1 MLLPTRLASGL
12 SLALVLL
19 VAAPSAAAQSWE
31 YRSYKKND
39 AGQYE
44 KGKFVTGTISIEQ
57 KDGQWWFRHSAGRSG
72 RCYEPLLPASVTKTD
87 ATTTIEVTQPVPGC
101 DEFRY
106 VIRNDGSGGYKETKA
121 GERWVRSRFDHGLT
135 PAK

>member
-1 MLLPTRLASGL
+1 MRLSTRFAFT
-12 SLALVLL
+12 LALVL
-19 VAAPSAAAQSWE
+19 VAAGAMAQSWE

-44 KGKFVTGTISIEQ
+44 KDKFVTGTISVEQ

-72 RCYEPLLPASVTKTD
+72 RCYEPLLPARVTKTD

-135 PAK
+135 PVK